1 MVKGLSQRGV
11 PVLSRL
17 LLVSLIPLMSL
28 VTLSCFTAAGVYFS
42 THVSAQQHLAEA
54 DMAYQTAIRE
64 QATLRSTRKT
74 QEELR
79 AIKGQLD
86 DVWRRLPT
94 ETEFASL
101 ALAIADLGRTERVHI
116 PGMQYGM
123 ERTKVAGLP
132 VKGSLSFSVT
142 GPYAA
147 VYRFIHRLESSDSYI
162 VIESLDA
169 SRSAKTAPAGSADVV
184 FHVTVVTFLRPN
196 PPTGRMS

>member
-1 MVKGLSQRGV
+1 MKGLSQRGV
-11 PVLSRL
+11 PVLSRV

-28 VTLSCFTAAGVYFS
+28 VTLSCVMAAGVYLVQ
-42 THVSAQQHLAEA
+42 HVSAQQHLAET
-54 DMAYQTAIRE
+54 DIAYQAAMRE
-64 QATLRSTRKT
+64 QATLRANRRT
-74 QEELR
+74 QEEMR
-79 AIKGQLD
+79 AIKVQLD
-86 DVWRRLPT
+86 NVWRGLPT

-101 ALAIADLGRTERVHI
+101 ALAISELGRTERVRI
-116 PGMQYGM
+116 PGMQYGI
-123 ERTKVAGLP
+123 EPTKVAGLP

-147 VYRFIHRLESSDSYI
+147 VYRFIHRLESSDSYV

-169 SRSAKTAPAGSADVV
+169 SRSAKTEQGASADVV